1 MPVSTQRR
9 AITAAAGVVVRAAT
23 PADIDTV
30 VALRLQ
36 LLRDE
41 ARSPL
46 FAHPRSDAAQ
56 QARLLCE
63 AQLASPVEVTLL
75 AIDDAAAVGLLRCSV
90 SRAPRLVHPT
100 RYGFLTSA
108 YVAPSH
114 RRRGVLRALLREA
127 ETWCRARGLGEV
139 RLHCTTENLEGNAT
153 WEALG
158 YTPAELVRRRTL
170 TDE

>member
-1 MPVSTQRR
+1 MRMPVPMPRL
-9 AITAAAGVVVRAAT
+9 APPPGVVVRVAT
-23 PADIDTV
+23 PDDLEMV

-36 LLRDE
+36 LLHEE

-46 FAHPRSDAAQ
+46 FARPRRDAAR

-63 AQLASPVEVTLL
+63 AQLATPTEVSLL
-75 AIDDAAAVGLLRCSV
+75 ALDGGDGVGLLRCAV

-100 RYGFLTSA
+100 RYGFLTAA

-127 ETWCRARGLGEV
+127 EAWCRARGLREV
-139 RLHCTTENLEGNAT
+139 RLHCTVENAEGNAT

-158 YTPAELVRRRTL
+158 YAPAEVVRRRTL
-170 TDE
+170 DGR